1 MLQYVGGITV
11 LMIGLGFILI
21 GLRKLLSRLGR
32 A

>member
-11 LMIGLGFILI
+11 LMIGMGFILI
-21 GLRKLLSRLGR
+21 GLRKLLAKLVR